1 MTKLFVGGLP
11 FSVTSQQLE
20 ELFAQYGQIQSA
32 QVITDRYTNQS
43 RGFAFV
49 EMADDKEAQEAV
61 KALDGSDLE
70 GRKINVS
77 VARPKEERSTGGF
90 GGGRDNRNKGGI
102 RY

>member
-20 ELFAQYGQIQSA
+20 ELFATYGQIQSA
-32 QVITDRYTNQS
+32 QVISDRYTNQS
-43 RGFAFV
+43 RGFGFV
-49 EMADDKEAQEAV
+49 EMADENAAQEAV